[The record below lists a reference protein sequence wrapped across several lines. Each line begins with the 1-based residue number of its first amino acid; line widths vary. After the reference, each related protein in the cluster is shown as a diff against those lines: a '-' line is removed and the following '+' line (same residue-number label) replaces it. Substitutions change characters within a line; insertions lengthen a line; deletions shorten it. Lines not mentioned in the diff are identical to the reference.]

1 MNPLEKDKILEKIYY
16 DMDEGFGSA
25 RTLYEKAK
33 KVFAGVTV
41 DMVYKWMRAQPNK
54 QTTNYKNYN
63 SCTGRFRSMNS
74 KST

>member
-1 MNPLEKDKILEKIYY
+1 MNTLEKDKILEKIYY

-25 RTLYEKAK
+25 RDLYEKAK

-41 DMVYKWMRAQPNK
+41 DMVYIWMRAQPNK
-54 QTTNYKNYN
+54 QTTNYKNSN
-63 SCTGRFRSMNS
+63 SYTGPFPT